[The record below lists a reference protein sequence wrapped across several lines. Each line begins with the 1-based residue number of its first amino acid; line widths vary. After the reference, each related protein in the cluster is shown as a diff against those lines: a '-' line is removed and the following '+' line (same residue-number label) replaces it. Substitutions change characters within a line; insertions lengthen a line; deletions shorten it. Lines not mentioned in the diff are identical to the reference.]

1 MINKR
6 LLIIASS
13 IACFIACIG
22 DFWVTFVLAD
32 YKPGYNHLIHTMSM
46 LGVTN
51 SPVSGIISAWW
62 ILLGF
67 LIIFFALGF
76 AEAFKY
82 RKWEVKISTW
92 LLIFYGLGE
101 GLGSGLF
108 KADRVNNSLTL
119 AGKVHEVMGAIGT
132 ISILLLPLFMLRIIP
147 RTQNPSFPSFSW
159 VVFISGLVMLL
170 MFMFRFSSYQIEGL
184 SLYKGLWQ
192 RLFVLDYYIYLIT
205 IAVIMIKKQQ
215 TITKT
220 L

>member
-1 MINKR
+1 MISKR
-6 LLIIASS
+6 FIIIASS

-32 YKPGYNHLIHTMSM
+32 YKPGYSHLIHTMSM
-46 LGVTN
+46 LGVSN
-51 SPVSGIISAWW
+51 SPVSVLISAWW

-67 LIIFFALGF
+67 LIIFFAIGF
-76 AEAFKY
+76 AQAFNY
-82 RKWEVKISTW
+82 HQWEVKISTW

-119 AGKVHEVMGAIGT
+119 AGNIHEVMGAIGT
-132 ISILLLPLFMLRIIP
+132 ISILLLPLLMMRIIP
-147 RTQNPSFPSFSW
+147 RSVNTAFPSFSW
-159 VVFISGLVMLL
+159 VIFIVGLVMLI

-184 SLYKGLWQ
+184 FIYKGLWQ

-205 IAVIMIKKQQ
+205 IAVIMIKMQQ
-215 TITKT
+215 ASLIKS
-220 L
+220 